1 MKQKTLILLCDNY
14 PISAGEFFIDDEMRV
29 IAPRFEKV
37 MLYTASAKS
46 EENLNRFIPD
56 NAEVVQFS
64 KQKLVIG
71 KIKSFF
77 RIFKPMFL
85 RELAFAIHKLPV
97 KYWVSAFKI
106 MYVDIHRATN
116 LKNELLQ
123 FCNHKHLNL
132 SDCVFYSYWH
142 DYKALALAMLRRE
155 CGCACVA
162 RAHGWDNFADR
173 HNPPYLP
180 FKKYMIRN
188 LSQTF
193 TISQKGKDE
202 FAKYVNRNLED
213 RMIVSRLGKFNERTP
228 LFAKQN
234 NGIFIC
240 SCSNLIPLKQID
252 RIIEVISKLEIS
264 NLHWVHFGDGPIR
277 EELEQMAKKLLPN
290 VEYEFR
296 GIVPNNE
303 ILDFYAS
310 HYVDLFINLS
320 SSEGIPVSIMEALSA
335 GIPIVAT
342 NVGGTSEAVNSL
354 NGFLIPAD
362 FNSADV
368 ARTITNYLNL
378 NTAQQQQYRQNAYV
392 FWKENFEAEKNYE
405 EFADML
411 FRLREQASIC
421 QIAKKL
427 LGTS

>member
-14 PISAGEFFIDDEMRV
+14 PLSAGEFFIDDEMRV

-37 MLYTASAKS
+37 ILYTASAKS
-46 EENLNRFIPD
+46 DENLNRFIPD
-56 NAEVVQFS
+56 NAEVVLFS
-64 KQKLVIG
+64 KQKLETN

-85 RELAFAIHKLPV
+85 RELAFAIRQLPV

-116 LKNELLQ
+116 LKDELLQ
-123 FCNHKHLNL
+123 FCDQSHINL

-142 DYKALALAMLRRE
+142 DYKAFALAVLQRKH
-155 CGCACVA
+155 GCTCVA
-162 RAHGWDNFADR
+162 RAHGWDNFANR

-180 FKKYMIRN
+180 FKKYTIRN
-188 LSQTF
+188 LSQTY

-202 FAKYVNRNLED
+202 FVKYVSRNIKG
-213 RMIVSRLGKFNERTP
+213 RVIVSRLGKFNERTP

-234 NGIFIC
+234 NSILIC

-252 RIIEVISKLEIS
+252 RIIEVISGLEIS
-264 NLHWVHFGDGPIR
+264 NLHWTHFGDGPLR
-277 EELEQMAKKLLPN
+277 EELEQMAKKMLPN

-310 HYVDLFINLS
+310 QYVDLFINLS

-335 GIPIVAT
+335 GIPVVAT
-342 NVGGTSEAVNSL
+342 DVGGTAEAVNDK

-368 ARTITNYLNL
+368 AQTITNYLNL
-378 NTAQQQQYRQNAYV
+378 NSAQQQQYRQNAYA
-392 FWKENFEAEKNYE
+392 FWKENFEAGKNYE
-405 EFADML
+405 EFAEML
-411 FRLREQASIC
+411 FSL
-421 QIAKKL
+421 
-427 LGTS
+427 